1 MSGYQLIPSPVS
13 FSCDSFPNVSQSHEV
28 LFDTGSSDLFLPSS
42 SCNSTCDGHKRYDA
56 NTSKT
61 SVNLNNTVE
70 LAFGDTG
77 LVSVELYSDTVTIA
91 GLTVSYHISA

>member
-1 MSGYQLIPSPVS
+1 MKWFLILVAAIYSSHLARAIVPVM
-13 FSCDSFPNVSQSHEV
+13 
-28 LFDTGSSDLFLPSS
+28 DTSATMRIRAKL
-42 SCNSTCDGHKRYDA
+42 
-56 NTSKT
+56 
-61 SVNLNNTVE
+61 LNNTVE